1 MSICYVSIYW
11 FDNVYK
17 INNLKVNVGIWIYS
31 NCVIVK
37 KKNYILFV
45 LKDIKK

>member
-37 KKNYILFV
+37 KKFLFV

>member
-11 FDNVYK
+11 FDYK
-17 INNLKVNVGIWIYS
+17 INNLKVNVDIWIYS

-37 KKNYILFV
+37 KNNYILFV